1 MPTSKKVYSIL
12 YSLLFLHEDLYLIPT
27 ILRIIR
33 YFFTRSRTAILYILL
48 HSPFH
53 FFHLIF
59 VTLITDNVFFF
70 RRIFHDIK
78 QLHRRELRHIRR
90 FDRIRKATRTSVEHQ
105 FQLGSTQRQIP
116 LSRFVHQVLT
126 RRSTFLTQYRPHT
139 VTVNSFFCLQIV
151 VKHLSKSGIK
161 VYQ

>member
-90 FDRIRKATRTSVEHQ
+90 LDRKSHPNLRRTPISV
-105 FQLGSTQRQIP
+105 GKYAKTNTP
-116 LSRFVHQVLT
+116 LPLRAPGLYVQ
-126 RRSTFLTQYRPHT
+126 
-139 VTVNSFFCLQIV
+139 
-151 VKHLSKSGIK
+151 KHLSYSISATYCNCQQLLLSPNCG
-161 VYQ
+161 

>member
-90 FDRIRKATRTSVEHQ
+90 FDRIGKATRTSVEHQ
-105 FQLGSTQRQIP
+105 FQLGSTQRQISYSISATYCNCQQLL
-116 LSRFVHQVLT
+116 LS
-126 RRSTFLTQYRPHT
+126 P
-139 VTVNSFFCLQIV
+139 NC
-151 VKHLSKSGIK
+151 G
-161 VYQ
+161 

>member
-116 LSRFVHQVLT
+116 LSQALRAEAP
-126 RRSTFLTQYRPHT
+126 FLLNIGHI
-139 VTVNSFFCLQIV
+139 L
-151 VKHLSKSGIK
+151 
-161 VYQ
+161 

>member
-1 MPTSKKVYSIL
+1 MTSIQGAVFYIHIL
-12 YSLLFLHEDLYLIPT
+12 FQKCLFFLHEDLYLIPT

-33 YFFTRSRTAILYILL
+33 YFFIRSRTTILYILL

-90 FDRIRKATRTSVEHQ
+90 FDRIGKATRTSVEHQ

-126 RRSTFLTQYRPHT
+126 RRSTFLTQYQYI
-139 VTVNSFFCLQIV
+139 L
-151 VKHLSKSGIK
+151 
-161 VYQ
+161 